1 MIAATSPPNETLDD
15 FEVDVECLLDAL
27 FLRWG
32 YDFRG
37 YSRAS
42 LRRRV
47 ARYLADAGFARVA
60 DLQHELIRDV
70 TRCQHFVRGLTVN
83 VTDMFRDPVF
93 YSVLREQVIPELR
106 SHPFIKIWHAGCST
120 GEEAY
125 SMAILLQEEGLG
137 DRAVIYAT
145 DINSRVLDQ
154 ARKGIYHER
163 MLATARENYQLSGG
177 VGRLDD
183 YISTGYERFKMD
195 PTLSRNIVFTAHDL
209 VVDQVFGEMQVVI
222 CRNVLI
228 YFRRELQARVLTL
241 FYDSLDLGGFLGL
254 GIKES
259 LSAFPNPAS
268 FRTLN
273 ADVRLYQRVD

>member
-1 MIAATSPPNETLDD
+1 MMSAPGPAPESLDE
-15 FEVDVECLLDAL
+15 FEVDVECLLEAVY
-27 FLRWG
+27 LRWG

-47 ARYLADAGFARVA
+47 ARYVADAGYDRIA
-60 DLQHELIRDV
+60 DLQHELIRDNQ
-70 TRCQHFVRGLTVN
+70 RCQHFVRGLTVN
-83 VTDMFRDPVF
+83 VTDLFRDPGF
-93 YSVLREQVIPELR
+93 YAVLREKIIPELR

-125 SMAILLQEEGLG
+125 SMAILLQEEGLAN
-137 DRAVIYAT
+137 RAVIYAT
-145 DINSRVLDQ
+145 DINTSVLDH

-163 MLATARENYQLSGG
+163 MLATARENYLLSGG
-177 VGRLDD
+177 KTRLDD
-183 YISTGYERFKMD
+183 FISCAYERFMMD
-195 PTLSRNIVFTAHDL
+195 PELKKNIVFTTHDL
-209 VVDQVFGEMQVVI
+209 VTDQVFGEMQLVI

-241 FYDSLDLGGFLGL
+241 FYNSLDMGGFLGL

-259 LSAFPNPAS
+259 LSACPKKTS
-268 FRTLN
+268 FRPID
-273 ADVRLYQRVD
+273 ASVRLFQRVD

>member
-1 MIAATSPPNETLDD
+1 MFSRDEFAESPDAFD
-15 FEVDVECLLDAL
+15 VDVECLLEAV

-47 ARYLADAGFARVA
+47 ARYITDAGFNRVA

-70 TRCQHFVRGLTVN
+70 SRCQHFVRGLTVN
-83 VTDMFRDPVF
+83 VTDMFRDPNF
-93 YSVLREQVIPELR
+93 YQVLRKKVIPELR

-137 DRAVIYAT
+137 ERSVIYAT
-145 DINSRVLDQ
+145 DINANVLEQ
-154 ARKGIYHER
+154 ARRGIYHER
-163 MLATARENYQLSGG
+163 MLNSARENYQQGG
-177 VGRLDD
+177 GHHRLDD
-183 YISTGYERFKMD
+183 YISTAYERFMMD
-195 PTLSRNIVFTAHDL
+195 GSLKKNIVFTSHDL
-209 VVDQVFGEMQVVI
+209 VTDQVFGEMQMVI

-241 FYDSLDLGGFLGL
+241 FYQSLDLGGFLGL

-259 LSAFPNPAS
+259 LSAFPQPAS
-268 FRTLN
+268 FKAIDAET
-273 ADVRLYQRVD
+273 RLFQRVD